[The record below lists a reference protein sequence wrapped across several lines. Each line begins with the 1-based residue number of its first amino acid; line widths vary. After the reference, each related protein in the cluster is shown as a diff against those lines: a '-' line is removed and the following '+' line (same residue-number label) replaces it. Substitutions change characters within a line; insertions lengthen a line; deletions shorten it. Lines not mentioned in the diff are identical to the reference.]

1 MNPLDMN
8 PLDMN
13 PLEFRSRQAIELVTV
28 PVNEVSDT
36 CPVSLL
42 AAVRLHST
50 EVYYWGL

>member
-36 CPVSLL
+36 CPVSQI
-42 AAVRLHST
+42 RS
-50 EVYYWGL
+50 